1 MSKNDLIYVIACKD
15 EPLLNTQSQDLIEQ
29 LLEPEQRT
37 LGLLTLDSSEATAC
51 QVFDELR
58 TLPFISAKR
67 IVLIKHAEKFIS
79 ANRELL
85 EKYFDDP
92 SSTGILILSVNTWNP
107 KTKLAKK
114 LPSVGRLISVS
125 QVNANKLSG
134 KLSSYAFDAH
144 GKKLG
149 VNEAHLLVDLIGDNV
164 PLLYSEVDKL
174 ALYAQD
180 EDRITIEHIEQLTG
194 HNRLFNCFNVID
206 SCLEG
211 KTTKAVNQLRSMF
224 AEDRSSEYTAVGA
237 FVYHFRRLFE
247 AKSMLESGMNPQKIA
262 GTLRIWRAKDSFFQ
276 HLRSL
281 TLEKIGGYL
290 KGLAATDY
298 AIKTGQTTPRAA
310 LERLVIEMASK

>member
-1 MSKNDLIYVIACKD
+1 MSKNDFVYVIACKD
-15 EPLLNTQSQDLIEQ
+15 EPLLNAKCQDLIEQ
-29 LLEPEQRT
+29 LLGPEQRT

-58 TLPFISAKR
+58 TLPFISARR

-85 EKYFDDP
+85 EKYFDNP

-125 QVNANKLSG
+125 QLTANKLSG
-134 KLSSYAFDAH
+134 KLSSYASDAH

-149 VNEAHLLVDLIGDNV
+149 VNEAHLLIDLVGDNV

-180 EDRITIEHIEQLTG
+180 EDRIT
-194 HNRLFNCFNVID
+194 
-206 SCLEG
+206 
-211 KTTKAVNQLRSMF
+211 
-224 AEDRSSEYTAVGA
+224 
-237 FVYHFRRLFE
+237 
-247 AKSMLESGMNPQKIA
+247 
-262 GTLRIWRAKDSFFQ
+262 
-276 HLRSL
+276 
-281 TLEKIGGYL
+281 
-290 KGLAATDY
+290 
-298 AIKTGQTTPRAA
+298 
-310 LERLVIEMASK
+310 